1 MIVPSTFGWSEELMA
16 RWEALANE
24 LHRRLGPGAPLI
36 PEQRHRMEEHL
47 GYDVSGAL
55 LHISPLAGQLASA
68 HVAHAVSTGGHVL
81 GDASRLDG
89 DSVRGQALL
98 GHELTHAV
106 RGLGGVPRPVG
117 AMPGGMQVQLSPA
130 ESPQVSSPN
139 NEERLAQTVEARL
152 IQRAPAAT
160 TSPATTVDIDRL
172 TERVYQR
179 VLDQLRDE
187 RERAA
192 ELG

>member
-1 MIVPSTFGWSEELMA
+1 MA
-16 RWEALANE
+16 RWEALADE
-24 LHRRLGPGAPLI
+24 LHRRLGPGTPLVA
-36 PEQRHRMEEHL
+36 EQRHRIEEHL
-47 GYDVSGAL
+47 GYDLSAAL
-55 LHISPLAGQLASA
+55 MHTGSLAGQLASA
-68 HVAHAVSTGGHVL
+68 AGAHAVSTGGHVL

-98 GHELTHAV
+98 GHELTHAI
-106 RGLGGVPRPVG
+106 RGLGGVPRHSG

-130 ESPQVSSPN
+130 ESSQVSASN
-139 NEERLAQTVEARL
+139 NEEQLAQTVEAHL

-160 TSPATTVDIDRL
+160 SSPATAVDLDRL

-179 VLDQLRDE
+179 VVDQLRDE

>member
-24 LHRRLGPGAPLI
+24 LRHRLGPGAPLI

-55 LHISPLAGQLASA
+55 LHTSPLAGQLASA
-68 HVAHAVSTGGHVL
+68 AGAHAVSTGGHML
-81 GDASRLDG
+81 GDASRLG

-98 GHELTHAV
+98 GHELTHAI
-106 RGLGGVPRPVG
+106 RGLGGVPRPGG
-117 AMPGGMQVQLSPA
+117 AMPGGMQVQLSAA

-139 NEERLAQTVEARL
+139 NEERLAQTMEAHL
-152 IQRAPAAT
+152 VQRASAAAT
-160 TSPATTVDIDRL
+160 SSATTVDIDRL